1 MIDAVTLSATPR
13 TQLRRKR
20 ERQAD
25 DRALL
30 HAVLDE
36 ALVCHLGLVD
46 DDGTP
51 LVLPTMHAR
60 IGDVVYVHGSTG
72 AASLAAERDV
82 CLTVTLLDGLVLA
95 RSVFSHSA
103 NYRSAVVRGRAR
115 RVTDPE
121 EQLAALRAVVEH
133 LTPGQWDHARRPD
146 RRETAATAVLALPLD
161 EASVKVRQ
169 GPPGDPEAVG
179 RRRPAVGRRRAGQHG
194 PRRARDLPGPAR
206 RRRRPR
212 ARPGVGRFVNA
223 GFLTVRRGR
232 APVPARPADAAAPS
246 SPPPRRSPRPGRGC
260 A

>member
-1 MIDAVTLSATPR
+1 MALAGCHYCRDDGPVSLSTTPR

-20 ERQAD
+20 ERQAA
-25 DRALL
+25 DRAAL

-36 ALVCHLGLVD
+36 AFLCHLGLVD
-46 DDGTP
+46 DDGAP

-72 AASLAAERDV
+72 AASLATEREV

-103 NYRSAVVRGRAR
+103 NYRSAVIRGRAR

-121 EQLAALRAVVEH
+121 EQMRALQAVVEH

-146 RRETAATAVLALPLD
+146 RREAAATAVLALDLA

-169 GPPGDPEAVG
+169 GPPGDPEEVAAGDRRWAGVVPVTTVLGAAETCPALPDDLAVPDHVRAWAG
-179 RRRPAVGRRRAGQHG
+179 R
-194 PRRARDLPGPAR
+194 
-206 RRRRPR
+206 
-212 ARPGVGRFVNA
+212 
-223 GFLTVRRGR
+223 
-232 APVPARPADAAAPS
+232 
-246 SPPPRRSPRPGRGC
+246 
-260 A
+260 